1 MWLFAQ
7 VLQVNRAPGYRGVKE
22 SWEMSFLTLL
32 SLPPEYSLLQ
42 PNQKCHYVNVRCLD
56 SFIWDQQICS
66 YNTEVGF
73 YVPHVELGQALAEHS
88 ITLQWLSYVW
98 FALQQGFILHK
109 SRPSGFK
116 TGRKRWAKLPTMAW
130 SKRLEMERAESLG
143 EGHS

>member
-1 MWLFAQ
+1 
-7 VLQVNRAPGYRGVKE
+7 
-22 SWEMSFLTLL
+22 MSFLTLL

-42 PNQKCHYVNVRCLD
+42 PNQSCHYVNVRCLD

-88 ITLQWLSYVW
+88 IRLQWLSYVW
-98 FALQQGFILHK
+98 FALQQGFILLK

-116 TGRKRWAKLPTMAW
+116 MGRKRWAKLPTMAW